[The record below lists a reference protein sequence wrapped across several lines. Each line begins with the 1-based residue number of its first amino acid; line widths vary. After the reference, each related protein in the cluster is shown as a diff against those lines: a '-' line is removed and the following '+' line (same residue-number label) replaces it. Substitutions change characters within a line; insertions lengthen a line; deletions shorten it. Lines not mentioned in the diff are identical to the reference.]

1 MLKILSGHAHLI
13 PGGKIFQH
21 KFIGFIELIGIGD
34 FLHGKETPLKG
45 FLPRVSPQKIHR
57 LMLLGRKSVQE
68 CPPRRYIA

>member
-21 KFIGFIELIGIGD
+21 NFIGFIELIGIGD

-45 FLPRVSPQKIHR
+45 FLPRVSP
-57 LMLLGRKSVQE
+57 V
-68 CPPRRYIA
+68 